1 MALIEDIEKLI
12 KPPIKGLS
20 LSLNEVSLAYEQGVH
35 YLRVLI
41 ERDDGQAVSLDDIV
55 AATQR
60 ISPLLDEANLIH
72 HTYTLDVAS
81 SGAEHEILVDALKQ
95 YVNRFVKI
103 ELAQPLEGQHVYQGK
118 ILACT
123 DQTITIEFKVKT
135 RVKQVV
141 LEKLSIKKANL
152 AIH

>member
-1 MALIEDIEKLI
+1 
-12 KPPIKGLS
+12 
-20 LSLNEVSLAYEQGVH
+20 
-35 YLRVLI
+35 
-41 ERDDGQAVSLDDIV
+41 
-55 AATQR
+55 
-60 ISPLLDEANLIH
+60 
-72 HTYTLDVAS
+72 
-81 SGAEHEILVDALKQ
+81 VDALKQ